1 METVIEEFRSQ
12 GYAVLRGVL
21 EKSRVEAVRRE
32 CGFLVDQ
39 LAERMAADGKIDDL
53 CANEPFETRLVRL
66 YENRRDEAPRNFRPQ
81 LHRAGFFELF
91 AHSHLL
97 DLAEQV
103 VGPEVLLHPT
113 YTARPKLPQHEPTE
127 VPWHQDSGN
136 TAFMLGDD
144 PAAAEVEAL
153 RMANMWTPLVAA
165 TRHNGCM
172 AFIPGSHRQG
182 VAPHQDGDATTSYT
196 HIADEYTRAVEERA
210 VPIELDPGD
219 VVVFHDLL
227 FHRGLPNHSSSIRWS
242 VEFRYQDATQS
253 TLRPEKGHLIRSR
266 AHPERAVQDAA
277 HWARL
282 KFQ

>member
-1 METVIEEFRSQ
+1 METIIEEFRSQ
-12 GYAVLRGVL
+12 GYVLLRGVL
-21 EKSRVEAVRRE
+21 EKFRVEAARRE
-32 CGFLVDQ
+32 CGILVDQ
-39 LAERMAADGKIDDL
+39 LAERLRAEGKIDDL
-53 CANEPFETRLVRL
+53 CADQPFETRLMRL

-91 AHSHLL
+91 AHPHLL
-97 DLAEQV
+97 DLAEQI

-136 TAFMLGDD
+136 TAWMLGDDD

-165 TRHNGCM
+165 TEENGCM
-172 AFIPGSHRQG
+172 AFVPGSHRQG
-182 VAPHQDGDATTSYT
+182 VVPHEKGDATYL
-196 HIADEYTRAVEERA
+196 HIAEEHTRALEKQA

-227 FHRGLPNHSSSIRWS
+227 FHRGLPNHSSHIRWS

-253 TLRPEKGHLIRSR
+253 TLRPQKGHLIRSR

-277 HWARL
+277 HWAQL